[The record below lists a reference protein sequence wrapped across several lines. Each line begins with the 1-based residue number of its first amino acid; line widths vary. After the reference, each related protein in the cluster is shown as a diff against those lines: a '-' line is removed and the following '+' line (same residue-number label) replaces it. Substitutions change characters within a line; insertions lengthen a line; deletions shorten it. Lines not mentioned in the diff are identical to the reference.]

1 MKNGNFQSSQF
12 FYGFERRKSFPS
24 PSAFAGSLPEQLG
37 FGSQRRISS
46 FRVRLC
52 VRIFPLPQPS
62 LPPIFGKRKFFPPVP
77 FFHALKV
84 QKVFLPFWRK
94 EKSLLV
100 LIPWKWAFRAFSLLL
115 RFSRCYVRYFVWKW
129 TFLLLSSLIVL
140 DIIIIIG
147 LGGLTLLLS
156 HRYCRHPIATDC
168 LEMFRSELNS
178 SKKLQNSSLDSIP
191 PRQLRSGANELGDQ
205 DGTRR
210 DRVKKSKHTK
220 KRRRRHHSLFLHPK
234 LEKKK
239 RRRRQGRTVVFVT
252 SFRRLF
258 SSSLFS

>member
-1 MKNGNFQSSQF
+1 MCEKRQF
-12 FYGFERRKSFPS
+12 SVLPVFLRFRKEEENP
-24 PSAFAGSLPEQLG
+24 
-37 FGSQRRISS
+37 
-46 FRVRLC
+46 
-52 VRIFPLPQPS
+52 FPLSPLLLAPSRNNLALALSGESPLFVSDCACEFFHSPKPS
-62 LPPIFGKRKFFPPVP
+62 LSPHFRKEKVFPPVP

-94 EKSLLV
+94 ENILLV

-156 HRYCRHPIATDC
+156 HHYCRHAIATDC
-168 LEMFRSELNS
+168 LEMFRSGLNYR
-178 SKKLQNSSLDSIP
+178 KLLQNPSLDSIP
-191 PRQLRSGANELGDQ
+191 PRQLERSGANELGDQ

-210 DRVKKSKHTK
+210 DREEKSKHTK
-220 KRRRRHHSLFLHPK
+220 KRRRRHHSLFPHLK
-234 LEKKK
+234 LGKKKK
-239 RRRRQGRTVVFVT
+239 RLRRRQGRTVVF
-252 SFRRLF
+252 L
-258 SSSLFS
+258 